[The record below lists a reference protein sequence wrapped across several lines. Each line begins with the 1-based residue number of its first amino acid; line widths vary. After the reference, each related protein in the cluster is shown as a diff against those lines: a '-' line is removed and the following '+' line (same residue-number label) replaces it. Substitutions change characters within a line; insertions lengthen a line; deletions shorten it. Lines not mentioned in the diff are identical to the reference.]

1 MQVEVSNGEI
11 ADKLSIIQIKLKYIN
26 DEVKQA
32 NLRTE
37 EKVLLVAMQHILP
50 LDHELYHNLV
60 RVNEALWHI
69 EDACRA
75 HEKEQNF
82 DEKFIEI
89 ARSVYI
95 TNDERARIKKEINLL
110 TGSNLVEEKS
120 YQ

>member
-1 MQVEVSNGEI
+1 MLVEVSNGEI
-11 ADKLSIIQIKLKYIN
+11 ADKLSIIQIKLKYIS
-26 DEVKQA
+26 DEAKLT

-37 EKVLLVAMQHILP
+37 EQVLIEAMQHILP
-50 LDHELYHNLV
+50 LEHALYQDLV

-75 HEKEQNF
+75 HEKAQDF
-82 DEKFIEI
+82 GEKFIEI

-95 TNDERARIKKEINLL
+95 TNDERAKIKKDINLL
-110 TGSNLVEEKS
+110 TGSKLVEEKS